1 MFYAVRE
8 RSEAF
13 QLDGLKRRIL
23 DCGAEHFDPRGTTP
37 FSFVENLVIV
47 GCWREAIEYLLRQ
60 HHLLSATH
68 LSLVLYWYNVQPSL
82 TRDLYITCVLRA
94 LPLLWSHLALC
105 VAYCAVLREPAFR
118 DDLLVVGFTAVLQRR
133 WSSWAPA
140 RPPRWSA
147 RNSRKAIAGA
157 DCSASCSRARS
168 CRSWRAQQRLSWR

>member
-8 RSEAF
+8 RGEAF
-13 QLDGLKRRIL
+13 QLDGLRRRIL

-47 GCWREAIEYLLRQ
+47 GCWREAVEYLLRQ

-82 TRDLYITCVLRA
+82 TRELFITCVLRA
-94 LPLLWSHLALC
+94 LPLLWTHLALC

-118 DDLLVVGFTAVLQRR
+118 DDLLVVDIPAVLHSR
-133 WSSWAPA
+133 WSSWGPV
-140 RPPRWSA
+140 RPPRWSE
-147 RNSRKAIAGA
+147 RNSRRAIAAA
-157 DCSASCSRARS
+157 DCSGNSCRGRS
-168 CRSWRAQQRLSWR
+168 SRSWRAQPRRSWR